1 MMRILGG
8 KYMNW
13 RKRKKLRRIAQ
24 HHGFTHYYDFKFY
37 IDTYRINSKIYDDP
51 LLALEMTNIL
61 CSPFTPLPKKELI
74 KRSKLTAAKYEPV
87 FKKKVT

>member
-1 MMRILGG
+1 MH
-8 KYMNW
+8 W

-24 HHGFTHYYDFKFY
+24 HHGFKHYHDFKFY
-37 IDTYRINSKIYDDP
+37 ADMYKINRKIYDDP

-74 KRSKLTAAKYEPV
+74 KRCRLTAAKYGPV
-87 FKKKVT
+87 FKKVT